1 MTSFVEQLDIH
12 STFADSTKNYRVSG
26 QTILKDIC
34 TQREV
39 PKRMFLSKMTILILS
54 RCLVMGKGSGYGK
67 VILFGEHF
75 VVHGVPGIVSATDAT
90 TDAEVKKIDKG
101 IIIKDERKGSR
112 GYAEEKKLQQ
122 IESIERMLK
131 TMGMP
136 QSTAM
141 SIWLGGN
148 LPGFSGLGASAASS
162 VAIARAIAE
171 ECGLKFSDQRINEI
185 AYEAEKA
192 YAGNPSGIDNT
203 AATFGGL
210 LWFKK
215 NVTGGPDTFEKINIR
230 APVEIIIG
238 STGIVANTKA
248 MVEGVAERKKQNS
261 QKYDRLFKQAEN
273 LALAGRKALKNFN
286 FKKVGEL
293 MNENHHLL
301 QEIGVSCKELDH
313 LVDVAREQGAWGAK
327 LTGGGGGGCMTALTP
342 EKELQE
348 KVAAAIEKEGFQVLR
363 TKIGVQKL

>member
-1 MTSFVEQLDIH
+1 
-12 STFADSTKNYRVSG
+12 
-26 QTILKDIC
+26 
-34 TQREV
+34 
-39 PKRMFLSKMTILILS
+39 
-54 RCLVMGKGSGYGK
+54 MGKGSGYGK

-75 VVHGVPGIVSATDAT
+75 VVHGVPGIVSATDAA
-90 TDAEVKKIDKG
+90 TDAEVKKIYTG
-101 IIIKDERKGSR
+101 ITIKDERKGSK

-136 QSTAM
+136 QATAM
-141 SIWLGGN
+141 SIWLGGD

-162 VAIARAIAE
+162 VAIARAITE
-171 ECGLKFSDQRINEI
+171 EFGLKFSDQRINEI

-215 NVTGGPDTFEKINIR
+215 NMAGGPDTFEKISIKE
-230 APVEIIIG
+230 PVEIIIG

-248 MVEGVAERKKQNS
+248 MVEGVAERKKQNP
-261 QKYDRLFKQAEN
+261 QKYDPLFKQAEN
-273 LALAGRKALKNFN
+273 LALTGRKALKDFDL
-286 FKKVGEL
+286 KKVGEL
-293 MNENHHLL
+293 MNENHRLL
-301 QEIGVSCKELDH
+301 QEIGVSCKELDR
-313 LVDVAREQGAWGAK
+313 LVDVARKQGTWGAK

-342 EKELQE
+342 GKELQE

-363 TKIGVQKL
+363 TKMGVQKL